1 MTAEQLFDEAQALM
15 RSLPSNIG
23 KAKAAG
29 RLTPR
34 QTANLARLDEI
45 EKILPQGSPEWQRI
59 WTAQRASY
67 DERLAAQRAEF
78 GEAQAAKA
86 EAAGFR
92 IGDRVSY
99 FAPSWLPGVPGTK
112 HGGKVKQSVSGG
124 VYVASRGQRLDLFR
138 NPWSPDR

>member
-59 WTAQRASY
+59 W
-67 DERLAAQRAEF
+67 AAIITF
-78 GEAQAAKA
+78 VTG
-86 EAAGFR
+86 
-92 IGDRVSY
+92 
-99 FAPSWLPGVPGTK
+99 LPGNSMRNGRSACAKFPHCATY
-112 HGGKVKQSVSGG
+112 GKRKATV
-124 VYVASRGQRLDLFR
+124 
-138 NPWSPDR
+138 